1 ANNRRHRVPI
11 IVAYIPSGH
20 TPDRKIALLHA
31 ATDAIAKSLGAPLA
45 SIRIALQECAPE
57 FTMVAGK
64 LGASPVLFVA
74 YLIEGRDA
82 DKKAA
87 LIAEL
92 NKAACESLNVSA
104 QDARVI
110 IRDVPKADM
119 GVAGGISAL
128 AAGR

>member
-1 ANNRRHRVPI
+1 LPI
-11 IVAYIPSGH
+11 IVSYIPSGH
-20 TPDRKIALLHA
+20 TPDSKIALLHSVTNA
-31 ATDAIAKSLGAPLA
+31 VVKSLGAPLA
-45 SIRIALQECAPE
+45 SIRVVLQECAPE

-64 LGASPVLFVA
+64 LGDAPPLFVV

-92 NKAACESLNVSA
+92 NKAACESLKVSA
-104 QDARVI
+104 QDSRVI
-110 IRDVPKADM
+110 IRDVPKTDM